1 VFNFPPNGTHSWG
14 YRGAQL
20 QQMKPDLVRI
30 LTTPLPPPP
39 PPDAGSRSRTGAS
52 SRRGAGTSSCGC
64 AGASGTVIGR

>member
-14 YRGAQL
+14 YWGAQL

-39 PPDAGSRSRTGAS
+39 PMPMPVPGAMPIP
-52 SRRGAGTSSCGC
+52 GAVP
-64 AGASGTVIGR
+64 AVAPAAVPAVR